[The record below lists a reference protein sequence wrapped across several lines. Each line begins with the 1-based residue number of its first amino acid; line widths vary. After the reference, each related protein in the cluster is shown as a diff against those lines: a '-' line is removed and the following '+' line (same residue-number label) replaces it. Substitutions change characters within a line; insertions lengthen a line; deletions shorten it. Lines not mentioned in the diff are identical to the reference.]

1 MSTVSG
7 QPAPVVG
14 RAGAAA
20 DGAVE
25 VVEEPGE
32 WGGGR
37 GRRPAGIHGSR
48 LTPYL
53 FLAPFLTLYTVFVL
67 VPGLLG
73 IWISLHNWDFLLPN
87 KPFVGAQNYLDLLD
101 SSTVQFQSFWSS
113 MGATGLFVLISVPFL
128 VVLPLLLAML
138 LHRRFPGR
146 TFFRAVFFAPFVL
159 GVAVIG
165 LMWSY
170 LLDPSFG
177 LVNGLLGAI
186 GLPDNTAWTT
196 SQPYAWISLAA
207 VTIWWTMGFNAVIY
221 LAGLGGIPAEHYE
234 AAQLDGASSW
244 QQLRHITI
252 PGLRPVLIFIIITTL
267 LASANMFGQSYL
279 ITQGGPGD
287 STRTAIM
294 VIADLGLSQYRM
306 GEATAMSYVLAVFLS
321 LIALVNFWALREKK

>member
-1 MSTVSG
+1 VSTVSG
-7 QPAPVVG
+7 QPAPVLG
-14 RAGAAA
+14 PAGAAT

-25 VVEEPGE
+25 EVDEPDEPG
-32 WGGGR
+32 GHA
-37 GRRPAGIHGSR
+37 RPAGIHGSR

-53 FLAPFLTLYTVFVL
+53 FLAPFLTLFTVFVL

-73 IWISLHNWDFLLPN
+73 IWISLHNWDFLLPD
-87 KPFVGAQNYLDLLD
+87 KPFVGAQNYLDLFD
-101 SSTVQFQSFWSS
+101 SGSVQFQSFWSS
-113 MGATGLFVLISVPFL
+113 MAATGLFVVISVPFL

-146 TFFRAVFFAPFVL
+146 TFFRAIFFAPFVL

-177 LVNGLLGAI
+177 LVNGLLGAV

-221 LAGLGGIPAEHYE
+221 LAGLGDIPVDHYE
-234 AAQLDGASSW
+234 AAELDGASSW
-244 QQLRHITI
+244 QQLRYITI
-252 PGLRPVLIFIIITTL
+252 PGLRPVLIFIVIITV

-294 VIADLGLSQYRM
+294 VITDLGLSQYRM
-306 GEATAMSYVLAVFLS
+306 GEASAMSYVLAVFLS